1 MSTLLLV
8 RDIAPTKLV
17 LPPPPKPR
25 GRVKNMMK
33 ERVANCAQLK
43 RICVDY
49 IFYVEVLTHER
60 SWSENVEWKEPV
72 VNMQSICLRCIPK
85 NTYIPSSLGMFANVC
100 CVFVL
105 VALWMM
111 LMPSTTAHWIPTL
124 YRSKAC
130 SFCRSCLVNGL
141 IVNFNQHITGIKWLF
156 VPTDSYQ

>member
-1 MSTLLLV
+1 MSTSCSWYCTNET
-8 RDIAPTKLV
+8 RSS
-17 LPPPPKPR
+17 PPPPNLEEGWRTWWRR
-25 GRVKNMMK
+25 G
-33 ERVANCAQLK
+33 CAQLK